1 MKFNQN
7 KKTSQGDKKMKAVK
21 LNPSNKYAKL
31 DIEFKNFSICAN
43 DLIQD
48 SKILNHAMD
57 ILGVTKAEFL
67 SVVTNLHNKLEDAQ
81 YSVNRALDQVEDAKC
96 NVDDIESYCY
106 DARSSLDSTE
116 SDLEDAKM
124 NLRDVMEDVDHAE
137 TATPDEVVE
146 GYLKTIG
153 FEETKKETED
163 LKVGDAGEFGVV
175 SSVEVKEDKETINPF
190 PKESPAH
197 DSFNNSVCHDSMKK
211 PPAKKSAKRLDELE
225 GGSN

>member
-1 MKFNQN
+1 
-7 KKTSQGDKKMKAVK
+7 MKAVK
-21 LNPSNKYAKL
+21 LNPTNKYSKL

-67 SVVTNLHNKLEDAQ
+67 SVVLNLHSKLENAQ
-81 YSVNRALDQVEDAKC
+81 YNLNTALENVEDAKC
-96 NVDDIESYCY
+96 NVGDIESYCY
-106 DARSSLDSTE
+106 DARASLDSAE

-124 NLRDVMEDVDHAE
+124 GLADVMEDVDHAK
-137 TATPDEVVE
+137 TATPEEVVE
-146 GYLKTIG
+146 DYLKTIG

-175 SSVEVKEDKETINPF
+175 SSVEVSKEQEEIDNSNQYETI
-190 PKESPAH
+190 A
-197 DSFNNSVCHDSMKK
+197 K
-211 PPAKKSAKRLDELE
+211 PPAKKSAKRLDEME